1 VPDIEGLTNFMTIG
15 TRLYTWWKGELIG
28 TDQFGNRY
36 FREKGNRARVP
47 GGGMPSRDRR
57 WVLYK
62 GAAEA
67 SRVPPEWHGW
77 LHHTTDAPPPPDQR
91 PAHPWQKEHLPN
103 LSGTSLAYRPPGSLL
118 RGGHRAKA
126 TGDYEPWTPE

>member
-1 VPDIEGLTNFMTIG
+1 MTLG
-15 TRLYTWWKGELIG
+15 TRLFTWWKGELVG

-36 FREKGNRARVP
+36 FREKGNRVHVR

-57 WVLYK
+57 WVLYN
-62 GAAEA
+62 GTAEA

-77 LHHTTDAPPPPDQR
+77 LHHTTKAAPRAGER
-91 PAHPWQKEHLPN
+91 PAHSWQKEHLPN
-103 LSGTSLAYRPPGSLL
+103 LSGTALAYRPPGSVL